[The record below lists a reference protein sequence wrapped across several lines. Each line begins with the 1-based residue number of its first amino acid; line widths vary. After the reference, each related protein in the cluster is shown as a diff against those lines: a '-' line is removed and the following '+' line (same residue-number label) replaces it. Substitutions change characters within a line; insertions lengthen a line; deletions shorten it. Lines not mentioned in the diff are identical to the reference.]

1 MPVPPITMI
10 NCFLIDIEGTI
21 VKDKSYAPVEGAVEW
36 LRKAKSS
43 GKKFSLVS
51 NNTTHSPDELLPLLK
66 SKGFDL
72 DEENLDTCMKVTGEW
87 LKNKKIKSCFVLGNE
102 ALKKY
107 LEEDGIE
114 VREDSL
120 VQSVVVGLDEEIDFL
135 KLKVATRALVEN
147 NAYLVALHSNKVYKD
162 SKGEIAPSV
171 GAVVKAL
178 EYTSGKRG
186 LIMGKPSIDFY
197 RNVLLRLE
205 TKPENCLMISDDP
218 LSDLVGAKKLKIKT
232 AFVLS
237 GKYDRSILKSL
248 DKKRRPD
255 YVHESIAEIK
265 I

>member
-1 MPVPPITMI
+1 MI

-21 VKDKSYAPVEGAVEW
+21 VKDKSYAPVEGVVEW
-36 LRKAKSS
+36 LRKVKSS

-51 NNTTHSPDELLPLLK
+51 NNTTHPPDELLSLLQ

-72 DEENLDTCMKVTGEW
+72 DEDNLDTCMKVTAEW
-87 LKNKKIKSCFVLGNE
+87 LRKKNIKSCFVLGNE
-102 ALKKY
+102 ALKNY
-107 LEEDGIE
+107 LKEERME
-114 VREDSL
+114 VKENGS
-120 VQSVVVGLDEEIDFL
+120 VQAVIVGLDEELNFQ
-135 KLKVATRALVEN
+135 KLKTATRALVEN
-147 NAYLVALHSNKVYKD
+147 NACLVALHANKIYGD

-171 GAVVKAL
+171 GVVVKAL
-178 EYTSGKRG
+178 EYASGKRG

-197 RNVLLRLE
+197 RSVLRRLG
-205 TKPENCLMISDDP
+205 TKPENSLMISDDL
-218 LSDLVGAKKLKIKT
+218 LSDLVGAKKLRIKT

-255 YVHESIAEIK
+255 YVYKSIAEIK